1 MNSFVLK
8 PCRCVVFFVVI
19 PKLAPSA
26 SGLRRETGLAA
37 LTLSRVV
44 RRAVCDGRRL
54 APEVGFLAFRL
65 IPVVLFFA
73 R

>member
-1 MNSFVLK
+1 
-8 PCRCVVFFVVI
+8 
-19 PKLAPSA
+19 
-26 SGLRRETGLAA
+26 LRRETGLAA